1 MSQRMEFD
9 ETNRQQQERPFDNY
23 DAGYRDPFMG
33 TFGAQKIAPQAPS
46 GRGPSAGQRLAL
58 AIVSLCLLV
67 PISAIILGISTGAG
81 GFFGLTGGLIALG
94 AVCLTIMVVNV
105 VFNRRP

>member
-9 ETNRQQQERPFDNY
+9 EAGRQQQERPFDNY

-58 AIVSLCLLV
+58 AIVSLCILV
-67 PISAIILGISTGAG
+67 PILGIIIPVSISG
-81 GFFGLTGGLIALG
+81 GGVFGLVGGLIGLG
-94 AVCLTIMVVNV
+94 IICLTIMVVNI
-105 VFNRRP
+105 VFNIRH